1 MLPFKGVC
9 FPRLGLQVGVD
20 FRLVGVVVGEGGMN
34 LSER

>member
-9 FPRLGLQVGVD
+9 FPRLGFQVGVD
-20 FRLVGVVVGEGGMN
+20 FCLAGVVVGEGRMN